1 MTEHKLKG
9 LQTYKQKL
17 KNELIVKKWERD
29 DLNINIKNIEDKIA
43 DINKEILILK
53 NTSKEVIISEHAII
67 RYLERVMG
75 INIEEIKK
83 SIVNEEQTKLI
94 KSFQPKK
101 LKTEN
106 MTLIIRDNVIITVE

>member
-1 MTEHKLKG
+1 
-9 LQTYKQKL
+9 
-17 KNELIVKKWERD
+17 
-29 DLNINIKNIEDKIA
+29 
-43 DINKEILILK
+43 
-53 NTSKEVIISEHAII
+53 
-67 RYLERVMG
+67 MG

-106 MTLIIRDNVIITVE
+106 MTVIIRDNVIITVE